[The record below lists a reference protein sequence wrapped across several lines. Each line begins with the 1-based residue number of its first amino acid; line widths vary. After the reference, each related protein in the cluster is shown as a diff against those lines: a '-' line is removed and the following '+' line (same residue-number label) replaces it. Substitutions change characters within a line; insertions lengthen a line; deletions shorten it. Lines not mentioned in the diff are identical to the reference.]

1 MNGLM
6 VVDDEEGVRR
16 SLKRVLERDGYRIIL
31 AENGEEALD
40 IVRSD
45 GRDIE
50 TVISDYRMPG
60 MDGLETLIEIGRLN
74 VEITRIILT
83 GYATMAS
90 AIDAVNA
97 GIDGFLTKPFENEEL
112 RLKVRE
118 CNVKK
123 RLKQFVSEQVLA
135 ELQRN
140 VKSILPKRVTVSI
153 LFSDIRG
160 FSRLSERLNPAE
172 LAELLNRNYFTP
184 LDSIIFR
191 HNGTLD
197 KHIGDSIMAIFGA
210 PVAGDNDARRAVLT
224 SLAMREEIARI
235 NARSTTEVDRR
246 IAVGIGIATGE
257 VMVGVF
263 GSPWKKEYTA
273 FGAPVNLAKRLEH
286 GAHQDQIFV
295 CGETARRVDGVVHL
309 KKVEVP
315 GIWGSAGS
323 PEVYSVLGM
332 KEEIDLDN
340 SHHLV

>member
-1 MNGLM
+1 MNDLM
-6 VVDDEEGVRR
+6 VIDDEEGVRR
-16 SLKRVLERDGYRIIL
+16 SLKRVLEKDGYRIIL
-31 AENGEEALD
+31 AENGEEALN

-60 MDGLETLIEIGRLN
+60 MDGLETLIEVGRIN
-74 VEITRIILT
+74 SEITRIMLT

-90 AIDAVNA
+90 AIEAVNA

-112 RLKVRE
+112 RVKVRE
-118 CNVKK
+118 CNIKK

-135 ELQRN
+135 ELQKN
-140 VKSILPKRVTVSI
+140 VKSLLPKRVTVSI

-160 FSRLSERLNPAE
+160 FSNLSERLNPAE

-184 LDSIIFR
+184 LDNIIFN

-210 PVAGDNDARRAVLT
+210 PVTGDDDACRAVLAA
-224 SLAMREEIARI
+224 LAMREEIRRI
-235 NARSTTEVDRR
+235 NMSIADADRR
-246 IAVGIGIATGE
+246 ISVGIGIATGE

-273 FGAPVNLAKRLEH
+273 FGAPVNLASRLEH
-286 GAHQDQIFV
+286 GAHADQILV
-295 CGETARRVDGVVHL
+295 CGDTARRVEDFMQL
-309 KKVEVP
+309 EKMDTP
-315 GIWGSAGS
+315 GIRGFARS
-323 PEVYSVLGM
+323 PDVYGVIGR
-332 KEEIDLDN
+332 K
-340 SHHLV
+340 

>member
-40 IVRSD
+40 IVKSD

-60 MDGLETLIEIGRLN
+60 MDGLETLIEVGRLN
-74 VEITRIILT
+74 AEITRIILT

-90 AIDAVNA
+90 AIEAVNA

-135 ELQRN
+135 ELQKN

-224 SLAMREEIARI
+224 SLAMRKEIARI
-235 NARSTTEVDRR
+235 NEGITEADRR

-263 GSPWKKEYTA
+263 GSPWKKEYPA

-286 GAHQDQIFV
+286 GAHQEQIFI
-295 CGETARRVDGVVHL
+295 CGDTARRVDDFVHL
-309 KKVEVP
+309 KKVEAPVIS
-315 GIWGSAGS
+315 GFASA
-323 PEVYSVLGM
+323 PEVYSVVGM
-332 KEEIDLDN
+332 REEIDLDN
-340 SHHLV
+340 SHRLV